1 MLTTSSGEPRRP
13 TTNRMILS
21 DYEFNLDDPNDK
33 NFLLGQLKM
42 NNKKILIT
50 KNDFLHII
58 EAKKEYSMIFSSES
72 SDIESDILSIDENII
87 LASSLDLNKKIAFIN
102 ELRTS
107 SLADNKNKISTNTDE
122 YLYSYIKNKNIL

>member
-1 MLTTSSGEPRRP
+1 M
-13 TTNRMILS
+13 
-21 DYEFNLDDPNDK
+21 
-33 NFLLGQLKM
+33 
-42 NNKKILIT
+42 
-50 KNDFLHII
+50 HII
-58 EAKKEYSMIFSSES
+58 EDKKEYSKIFSSES
-72 SDIESDILSIDENII
+72 SDIESDILSIDENLI